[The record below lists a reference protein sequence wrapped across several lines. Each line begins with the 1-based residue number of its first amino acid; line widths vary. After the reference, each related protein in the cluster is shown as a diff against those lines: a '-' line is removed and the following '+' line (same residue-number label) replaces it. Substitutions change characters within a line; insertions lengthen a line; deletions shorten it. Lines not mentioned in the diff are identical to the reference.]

1 MTISKT
7 TKKHRKERERQ
18 HLKLIFSFPN
28 KYFIRYTTAFLYQP
42 LRIAHI
48 LTPFRPVNLLIY
60 SLLHFYF
67 SPLLLNWSI
76 SPMKTATEYKSPRK
90 WILNHVRALLYD
102 QAKAKVNLCFF
113 LMSYYLFEFAFF
125 PTRLA
130 FVINNFVN
138 LIKSH

>member
-113 LMSYYLFEFAFF
+113 LCHTTCLNSLFFRTPFGF
-125 PTRLA
+125 CDKQFCKLD
-130 FVINNFVN
+130 
-138 LIKSH
+138 